1 MRRFATRVLMLS
13 MAFLTA
19 GCLLAACGG
28 GGEGSEAPGTGMPP
42 AGQPPQAA
50 SADLSATSLM
60 DWAEQAYAAFF
71 PGHQA
76 NQTYGP
82 YTYRFYGNGNYLA
95 VASDQ
100 VYIMGP
106 VSGGNAPVLVASLAQ
121 FTCRA
126 LPQNCAASGSL
137 VSGTAIGKGT
147 ALAGATVLLR
157 DIAGVVRSATTS
169 ASGTYTLDVSGLAP
183 PFVVSATGRD
193 ASGATA
199 ALVSIGRQGGGLTQT
214 VNLTPWTTALAAM
227 LSPTGKAAGLDA
239 ARDRTRITGTLTT
252 VINYS
257 RTLLAPSLTD
267 AGVSASAYDPITAP
281 LTVNGAGVAALY
293 GRLTVGTTDSNA
305 IFMADANASP
315 CSPAQLGGCVRYTNP
330 GAQTTTNPNVCG
342 SDIATGAPI
351 PCDASLPTS
360 TAPSVIAINPSQAY
374 SFGCLG
380 CVFWGPADNYAAPP
394 TQTPV
399 RVTTLTAV
407 ATPVVPSASTWYAH
421 FSATACAAGICVSQ
435 GGSTGI
441 TTYDAQAACQTAAA
455 LVAQTLNAAAIA
467 GLSYSFTCSQT
478 P

>member
-1 MRRFATRVLMLS
+1 MSRSIFRALTLS
-13 MAFLTA
+13 AA
-19 GCLLAACGG
+19 LLVAACGG
-28 GGEGSEAPGTGMPP
+28 GDGAGP
-42 AGQPPQAA
+42 AGAQPAHAPQAA
-50 SADLSATSLM
+50 SADLDATSLM
-60 DWAEQAYAAFF
+60 DWAEQTYAAFF

-100 VYIMGP
+100 IYIMGP
-106 VSGGNAPVLVASLAQ
+106 VSGGNTPVLVASLAQ

-137 VSGTAIGKGT
+137 VSGTAIGKGA
-147 ALAGATVLLR
+147 ALAGATVQLR

-183 PFVVSATGRD
+183 PFVLSATGRD

-214 VNLTPWTTALAAM
+214 INLTPWTTALAAM
-227 LSPTGKAAGLDA
+227 LSPTGRAGGLDA
-239 ARDRTRITGTLTT
+239 TRDRARINGTLTS
-252 VINYS
+252 VIGYS

-267 AGVSASAYDPITAP
+267 AGVSAATYDPIATP
-281 LTVNGAGVAALY
+281 LAANGAGVAALY
-293 GRLTVGTTDSNA
+293 GRLTVGATDSNA

-315 CSPAQLGGCVRYTNP
+315 CTPAQLGGCVRYTNP

-351 PCDASLPTS
+351 PCDASLPTT
-360 TAPSVIAINPSQAY
+360 TAPAAIAINPSQAY
-374 SFGCLG
+374 AFGCLG
-380 CVFWGPADNYAAPP
+380 CVFWGPADNYAAAP

-399 RVTTLTAV
+399 RVTTVTV
-407 ATPVVPSASTWYAH
+407 VVTPVTPPASTWYAH
-421 FSATACAAGICVSQ
+421 FSATACAAGFCVSQ
-435 GGSTGI
+435 GASTGI
-441 TTYDAQAACQTAAA
+441 TAYDAQATCQAAA
-455 LVAQTLNAAAIA
+455 AIVAQTLNAAAIA
-467 GLSYSFTCSQT
+467 GLSYSFVCNQT